1 MSERDSFGAN
11 AHRYLD
17 GVPHGDLTPEE
28 RREADLV
35 LRAVQAWNEELEP
48 PTAAVDD
55 AVMARIRARAPRRA
69 DRGWRWLVRP
79 QPIRLRP
86 VWVPLAAAAALAFWL
101 LAMPGAEPGP
111 SMAAGGAAT
120 VDTVFVRF
128 QLIAPDAQVV
138 SLAGSFSDW
147 TADSYPMMRED
158 GGVWSITLP
167 LPVGEHQYQFV
178 IDGERWIPD
187 PRSHALVDDGFGGT
201 NSVVIV
207 GPRGVVQ
214 S

>member
-1 MSERDSFGAN
+1 MSERDAFGAN

-17 GVPHGDLTPEE
+17 GAPHGDLSPEE

-35 LRAVQAWNEELEP
+35 LRAVQAWTEELEP
-48 PTAAVDD
+48 PTAALDD
-55 AVMARIRARAPRRA
+55 AVMARIRAKAPRKA

-86 VWVPLAAAAALAFWL
+86 VWVPVAAAAALALWML
-101 LAMPGAEPGP
+101 VKPPEPP
-111 SMAAGGAAT
+111 PAPISVAGVAT

-128 QLIAPDAQVV
+128 QLIAPEADMV
-138 SLAGSFSDW
+138 SVAGSFSDW
-147 TADSYPMMRED
+147 TADAYSMTRED

-187 PRSHALVDDGFGGT
+187 PRSHALVEDGFGGT